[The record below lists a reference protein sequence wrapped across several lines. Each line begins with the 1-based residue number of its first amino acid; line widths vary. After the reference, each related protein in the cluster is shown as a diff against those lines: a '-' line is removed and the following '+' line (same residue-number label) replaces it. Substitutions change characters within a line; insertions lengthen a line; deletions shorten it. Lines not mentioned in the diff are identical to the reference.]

1 MPGVCRA
8 LKLLILAVLP
18 LSQLFLMQS
27 AIAAQGLPFRLAPSI
42 ADVKPMRLNS
52 PEKQWLADH
61 GKLRVGIAIVDYEP
75 IDMTH
80 DRNRYQGI
88 SADYLSIVRDKLG
101 VPVEVLGYRKR
112 DQAVAEL
119 LSGKIDILTS
129 ASGFESAVEGI
140 VLSTDYMVD
149 RSVIV
154 GRGNDTESV
163 GSWVGKKIGFVD
175 GYVDIQTAHAFYPGS
190 EIIITPSL
198 HSAMEALIEGDLDAF
213 IGNEVIVQSF
223 KSLRPYSGLRIIGDS
238 ALPDSGFAFATR
250 RADPVLGILI
260 DRALDSLDDV
270 ISHAVLERW
279 ASGLEGSIA
288 HQHIS
293 LLPSEREWIK
303 RHPVVTLVGQQ
314 FPLYTFRNGDGHWAG
329 LSVDILK
336 RISRMTGLQF
346 VHKEAFSTAQT
357 LDMLKNGQAQM
368 NSTLSI
374 NHERKAFLNFTYSY
388 GGAPWVFVVRTHESR
403 LGSLEQLSGK
413 VLVLP
418 ARHGLEEMI
427 RSEHPTITLRLVDTY
442 EQARQMV
449 EQGAADATIQSES
462 QAYLYPPGRLKV
474 GRSLD
479 GRWVSDNFSVPAHY
493 PELLGIMNKA
503 LEAIPV
509 TEIRSLR
516 AKWLGSVGKVPVV
529 ESDLYHSAWLYGA
542 MVALITVGGAL
553 FFCNRRL
560 HHQVVLGRNTEQNL
574 SEQLALHRRVLDGI
588 PSPIFV
594 FDLKGEVLICNQS
607 YEERMSVKLGQI
619 CRQNSIGINNFPQK
633 LAEQLHAELMQMIH
647 SRQPFYQKRTIE
659 ITSGPM
665 EIYQWT
671 VPFYSASGQL
681 EGLVGGWFDAVEVM
695 KWNLDKVSPPP
706 AED

>member
-1 MPGVCRA
+1 MSGFCPA
-8 LKLLILAVLP
+8 LKLWIFKVLP
-18 LSQLFLMQS
+18 IGLLLLMQP
-27 AIAAQGLPFRLAPSI
+27 ATAAQGLPFRLSQSV
-42 ADVKPMRLNS
+42 ADVKPMLLNGT
-52 PEKQWLADH
+52 EKQWLADH
-61 GKLRVGIAIVDYEP
+61 GTLRVGIAITDYEP

-119 LSGKIDILTS
+119 ISGKIDILTS
-129 ASGFESAVEGI
+129 ASGFESGVEGI
-140 VLSTDYMVD
+140 VLSTGYMVD

-154 GRGNDTESV
+154 GRGNDTEPLE
-163 GSWVGKKIGFVD
+163 SWAGKKIGFVD
-175 GYVDIQTAHAFYPGS
+175 GYVDIQTAHAFYPDS

-213 IGNEVIVQSF
+213 VGNEVIVQSF
-223 KSLRPYSGLRIIGDS
+223 KSVRPYSGLRIIGRS
-238 ALPDSGFAFATR
+238 ALPESDFAFATR
-250 RADPVLGILI
+250 CADPVLSTLI
-260 DRALDSLDDV
+260 DRALGSLDEV
-270 ISHAVLERW
+270 SSYGVLERW
-279 ASGLEGSIA
+279 TSGLEGSIA

-314 FPLYTFRNGDGHWAG
+314 FPLYTFKNGDGHWVG

-336 RISRMTGLQF
+336 RVSRMTGLQF
-346 VHKEAFSTAQT
+346 VYKEAFSTAQT
-357 LDMLKNGQAQM
+357 LDMLKSGEAQM

-418 ARHGLEEMI
+418 ARHGLEELI
-427 RSEHPTITLRLVDTY
+427 RHEYPAITLRLVDTY
-442 EQARQMV
+442 AQARQMV

-474 GRSLD
+474 GRSLE
-479 GRWVSDNFSVPAHY
+479 GRWISDNFSVHAQY

-516 AKWLGSVGKVPVV
+516 AKWLGSVGKAPVF
-529 ESDLYHSAWLYGA
+529 ESDLYHSAWLYWGMGA
-542 MVALITVGGAL
+542 LVVAVSML

-560 HHQVVLGRNTEQNL
+560 RRQVVLGRNTEHDL
-574 SEQLALHRRVLDGI
+574 SEQLALQRSFLDGI

-594 FDLKGEVLICNQS
+594 SGLKGEVITCNQS
-607 YEERMSVKLGQI
+607 YEERMSVKLEQI
-619 CRQNSIGINNFPQK
+619 YGRNSIGMNIFPQK
-633 LAEQLHAELMQMIH
+633 LAEQLHSDLMQMID
-647 SRQPFYQKRTIE
+647 SRQPYYQKRTIE
-659 ITSGPM
+659 IKSGPM

-681 EGLVGGWFDAVEVM
+681 EGLVGGWFDISEIM
-695 KWNLDKVSPPP
+695 KWDPGKAS
-706 AED
+706 